1 MQALPVKTG
10 PGRPKDQE
18 KRAAILDAAKRLFPT
33 RGFDATSMEAIAA
46 EAGVSK
52 LTVYSHFKDKEAL
65 FFQTVCEKCEE
76 QLPHAVF
83 EIEPGAPLREQL
95 TRIGHAFFQLITSPE
110 AMALHRLMTA
120 QPSEK
125 LASLFWEAG
134 PQRCR
139 AELSSFFRAEIAAG
153 ALEMPDPER
162 AASHFI
168 CLMKGEPHAKLS
180 YGCCSCVSPKDVA
193 AHIDAVVDLFVRAY
207 SPRPGNEDSAY
218 NRGRSGGAPRG

>member
-1 MQALPVKTG
+1 MHATPAKAG
-10 PGRPKDQE
+10 PGRPKDRE
-18 KRAAILDAAKRLFPT
+18 KRAAILEAAKRLFPS

-65 FFQTVCEKCEE
+65 FFETVCEKCEE

-83 EIEPGAPLREQL
+83 ELVPGAPLREQL
-95 TRIGHAFFQLITSPE
+95 TRIGRAFFALITSTE

-125 LASLFWEAG
+125 LATLFWEAG
-134 PQRCR
+134 PQRLR
-139 AELSSFFRAEIAAG
+139 AEVASFFRAEIAAG

-162 AASHFI
+162 AAGQFL
-168 CLMKGEPHAKLS
+168 CLLKGEPHAKLS
-180 YGCCSCVSPKDVA
+180 YGCCGCVPSKDVA
-193 AHIDAVVDLFVRAY
+193 AHVDAVVDLFVRAY
-207 SPRPGNEDSAY
+207 ATR
-218 NRGRSGGAPRG
+218 